1 MKKIT
6 YCKKCLYPDTK
17 PNLFINDEGLCSA
30 CVNYTNR
37 KTIDWKNREKLFF
50 ELINKIKNSNLNTH
64 DCIIPVSGGKD
75 GTYQVLKALECGLT
89 PLCVNAFTD
98 SITPIG
104 KKNLE
109 NIKNLGVDFIEVT
122 LNKRIRKKI
131 NKFALETIGD
141 ISWPEHV
148 AIFTIPIRTAIQ
160 NNIKLILW
168 GENPQFEYGGPIIDA
183 NKNVLDNI
191 WLQEFGGL
199 NNLRVFDLIDVDGI
213 KKSDLI
219 YYNYPNEEELNKSNI
234 DGLFLGHYFP
244 WDSYENK
251 VIAEKNGFKSW
262 HQKVEGSYFD
272 YENLDNYQTGIHDYF
287 CFLKFGYGRATA
299 QISMDI
305 RRGNIERTEALEF
318 VIKNE
323 GAFPKTYLDKSLK
336 EILSEIE
343 ITLDQFID
351 ISDKFTNK
359 KIFKTL
365 PDGNLK
371 KDNNL
376 NLTKINYDN

>member
-17 PNLFINDEGLCSA
+17 PNLFINNEGVCSA
-30 CVNYTNR
+30 CINYANR
-37 KTIDWKNREKLFF
+37 KTIDWENRKKLFF
-50 ELINKIKNSNLNTH
+50 ELVNKIKNSNLNTH
-64 DCIIPVSGGKD
+64 DCIVPVSGGKD
-75 GTYQVLKALECGLT
+75 STYQVLKALECGLT
-89 PLCVNAFTD
+89 PLCVNASTD

-109 NIKNLGVDFIEVT
+109 NIKDLGVDFIEVT
-122 LNKRIRKKI
+122 LNKKIRKKI
-131 NKFALETIGD
+131 NRFSLETIGD

-148 AIFTIPIRTAIQ
+148 AIFTAPIRIAIQ

-168 GENPQFEYGGPIIDA
+168 GENSQFEYGGPETAA

-219 YYNYPNEEELNKSNI
+219 YYHYPNKEELNKANI
-234 DGLFLGHYFP
+234 YGLFLGHYFP
-244 WDSYENK
+244 WDSYEHK

-262 HQKVEGSYFD
+262 YKKVEGSYFD
-272 YENLDNYQTGIHDYF
+272 FENLDNYQTGIHDYF

-305 RRGNIERTEALEF
+305 RRGNIERSEALEF

-343 ITLDQFID
+343 MTLDQFID

>member
-1 MKKIT
+1 MH
-6 YCKKCLYPDTK
+6 
-17 PNLFINDEGLCSA
+17 F
-30 CVNYTNR
+30 
-37 KTIDWKNREKLFF
+37 
-50 ELINKIKNSNLNTH
+50 
-64 DCIIPVSGGKD
+64 
-75 GTYQVLKALECGLT
+75 
-89 PLCVNAFTD
+89 
-98 SITPIG
+98 
-104 KKNLE
+104 
-109 NIKNLGVDFIEVT
+109 
-122 LNKRIRKKI
+122 
-131 NKFALETIGD
+131 
-141 ISWPEHV
+141 
-148 AIFTIPIRTAIQ
+148 
-160 NNIKLILW
+160 
-168 GENPQFEYGGPIIDA
+168 
-183 NKNVLDNI
+183 
-191 WLQEFGGL
+191 
-199 NNLRVFDLIDVDGI
+199 
-213 KKSDLI
+213 
-219 YYNYPNEEELNKSNI
+219 
-234 DGLFLGHYFP
+234 LFLGYYFP

-305 RRGNIERTEALEF
+305 RRGNIERSEALEF

-343 ITLDQFID
+343 MTLDQFID